1 MLAADNKL
9 SQYSES
15 NDLWPYGNRNAVT
28 DKSTPATVLNMTAGG
43 TITGNAGFLNK
54 PVTDIVINSD
64 GSASFWYIKETEA
77 KPVIST
83 SVTGLHFGHVFNGAS
98 SSQEFTVKGLDLK
111 GDVTLNLS
119 DADGA
124 FSVSTT
130 VVTATEAVN
139 GKSISVQF
147 TPHSV
152 KAYNATLTLS
162 SPEAEDVVVS
172 LTGQGALECYAPVM
186 LQAEEQYI
194 GATQFRA
201 AWADQTPAE
210 NVASYTLEV
219 ESKSTVMF
227 NATESGNATYRQITG
242 ITDKYYAVQDLMPAG
257 TFDYRVKA
265 LYVDGTES
273 AWSNVKSV
281 TLPEHGYELG
291 DVNHDRQVN
300 VSDVTVLIAYI
311 LGGDESICSIC
322 GDIDGNTDINVSDV
336 TRLISI
342 ILGNDN

>member
-1 MLAADNKL
+1 MKTFMWKGMAALAVCAAFVSCSHDTDF
-9 SQYSES
+9 EAS
-15 NDLWPYGNRNAVT
+15 N
-28 DKSTPATVLNMTAGG
+28 
-43 TITGNAGFLNK
+43 
-54 PVTDIVINSD
+54 
-64 GSASFWYIKETEA
+64 
-77 KPVIST
+77 
-83 SVTGLHFGHVFNGAS
+83 
-98 SSQEFTVKGLDLK
+98 QEFTVKGLDLK
-111 GDVTLNLS
+111 GDVALNLS

-130 VVTATEAVN
+130 VVTATEAVK

-152 KAYNATLTLS
+152 KAYKATLTLS
-162 SPEAEDVVVS
+162 SPEAEDVVIS
-172 LTGQGALECYAPVM
+172 LTGHGALECYAPVM
-186 LQAEEQYI
+186 LPADEQYI

-201 AWADQTPAE
+201 AWTDQTPAE

-219 ESKSTVMF
+219 ESKSATMF

-242 ITDKYYAVQDLMPAG
+242 ITDKYYTVQDLMAG
-257 TFDYRVKA
+257 STFAYKVKA

-273 AWSNVKSV
+273 AWSNVGMVILS
-281 TLPEHGYELG
+281 EHSYELG
-291 DVNHDRQVN
+291 DVNHDHQVN
-300 VSDVTVLIAYI
+300 VSDVTTLIAHI
-311 LGGDESICSIC
+311 LGSADDICTVC